1 MAKKLKIEQG
11 KKKLKWNLTPKAEF
25 IDSALL
31 SSSHIEIFGS
41 TKIEIDG
48 CEGVYEYTG
57 DYLKLR
63 LKKGALLISGSDF
76 DILTFESKTMSVK
89 GNIKS
94 IEFCV

>member
-1 MAKKLKIEQG
+1 MAKKLKIE
-11 KKKLKWNLTPKAEF
+11 KSNKRAKWNLVPKNEF
-25 IDSALL
+25 IDSGLL
-31 SSSHIEIFGS
+31 ASSHIEVFGS

-63 LKKGALLISGSDF
+63 LKKGALLISGNNF
-76 DILTFESKTMSVK
+76 DILTFENKRMTVK